1 MPILNPRKKNNSWE
15 EPVSDT
21 IKMAITL
28 GMFLNIDYF
37 TTLKGDKKF
46 TKTGKILMPAGVI

>member
-1 MPILNPRKKNNSWE
+1 MLILNPRKKNNSWE

-28 GMFLNIDYF
+28 GVFLNIDYF
-37 TTLKGDKKF
+37 TTLKGDKKIQRPENF
-46 TKTGKILMPAGVI
+46 